1 MTDDFETVVPQ
12 FPTEPAGEPS
22 DDFFDEGGE
31 TAVALP
37 DPTSVI
43 TLRTSGGD
51 TRYVPVPAGQT
62 TMTVADA
69 VAASAVYIGGAVQYW
84 LNGAQVQLG
93 DTVPAGS
100 TLTLVGSV
108 KGG

>member
-1 MTDDFETVVPQ
+1 MNDFETL
-12 FPTEPAGEPS
+12 PTEPTSPMGEPS
-22 DDFFDEGGE
+22 DDFFGNGE
-31 TAVALP
+31 STVALP
-37 DPTSVI
+37 DPTTVI

-51 TRYVPVPAGQT
+51 TRYIPVPDGQT
-62 TMTVADA
+62 TMTVADV
-69 VAASAVYIGGAVQYW
+69 VAASAVYVGGAVQYW

-108 KGG
+108 KGGTF